1 MNNPR
6 FPIYVIS
13 KGRWGRRQTVKTLE
27 LMKVPYRIVVEPSEY
42 EKYAEVIDKQKIIVC
57 PEDFSKRGQ
66 GGIPVRNFVWE
77 HSIKE
82 GHKWHWILDDN
93 IEQFNRLNHN
103 LQVKVRTGAIFV
115 AAEDFVDRYENIA
128 QAGFQYDYFAKA
140 KTILPAF
147 QLNTRIYSCI
157 LIRNDIPFRWRGKYN
172 EDTDL
177 SIRILKAGY
186 CTILFNAF
194 IQQKARTL
202 TMKGGNEEIYKET
215 DNRREFA
222 ESLQQQHPDVVK
234 VTWKF
239 NRWHH
244 LVNYKPFKKNKLIRK
259 QGIEI
264 PDVVNN
270 YGMKL
275 TLNDSTSLYA
285 NNRSKTKRCNR
296 Q

>member
-1 MNNPR
+1 MNPKY
-6 FPIYVIS
+6 PIYIIS
-13 KGRWGRRQTVKTLE
+13 KGRWESRKTVKSLE
-27 LMKVPYRIVVEPSEY
+27 YMGVPYRIVVEPSEY

-82 GHKWHWILDDN
+82 GHRWHWILDDN

-140 KTILPAF
+140 RTILPAF
-147 QLNTRIYSCI
+147 QFNRRIYSCI
-157 LIRNDIPFRWRGKYN
+157 LIRNDMPFRWRGKYN

-239 NRWHH
+239 NRIDLPHD
-244 LVNYKPFKKNKLIRK
+244 KLSIISEAYYQVLK
-259 QGIEI
+259 
-264 PDVVNN
+264 DN
-270 YGMKL
+270 
-275 TLNDSTSLYA
+275 SLI
-285 NNRSKTKRCNR
+285 K
-296 Q
+296 